1 MPCIETKVSVSLSDE
16 KEKILKSKFGEAI
29 SLLPGKSE
37 SFLMVSFED
46 NCHLY
51 FKGQNNEPIAFVEVK
66 IFGKSTNEAYEKLT
80 AAICDI
86 LNREIGI
93 SPTNTYV
100 KYEEVDHWGWNN
112 SNF

>member
-1 MPCIETKVSVSLSDE
+1 MPCIETKLSVSLSED
-16 KEKILKSKFGEAI
+16 KEKILKTKFGEAI

-37 SFLMVSFED
+37 NFLMVSFED

-51 FKGQNNEPIAFVEVK
+51 FKGQNTEPIAFVEVK

-80 AAICDI
+80 ASLCDI

-93 SPTNTYV
+93 SPTNIYV
-100 KYEEVDHWGWNN
+100 KYEEVSHWGWNS